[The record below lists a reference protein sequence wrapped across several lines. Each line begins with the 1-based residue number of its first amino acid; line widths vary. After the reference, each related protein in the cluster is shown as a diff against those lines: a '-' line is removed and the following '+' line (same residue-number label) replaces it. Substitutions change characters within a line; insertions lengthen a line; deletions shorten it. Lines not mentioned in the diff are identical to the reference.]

1 MTRPTYWPF
10 SLILTSHHY
19 PGTFFAMETLLHA
32 GTSMRGLAALL
43 AMLNSRVPGI
53 AMVSIDDGF
62 RAGIA
67 AATINRMAP

>member
-1 MTRPTYWPF
+1 
-10 SLILTSHHY
+10 
-19 PGTFFAMETLLHA
+19 
-32 GTSMRGLAALL
+32 MRGLAALL